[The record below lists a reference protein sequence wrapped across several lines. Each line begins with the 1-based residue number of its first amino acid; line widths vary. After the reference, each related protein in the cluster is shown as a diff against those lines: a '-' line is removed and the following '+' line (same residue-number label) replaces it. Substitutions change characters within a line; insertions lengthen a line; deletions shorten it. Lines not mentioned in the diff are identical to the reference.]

1 MINGRDKKL
10 IVMAKHAPYFHAM
23 IDWDRSFILGYKF
36 YTSGIFSHIQF
47 TVTFQI
53 GKTVLKK

>member
-10 IVMAKHAPYFHAM
+10 IVMAKRAPYFHAM

-53 GKTVLKK
+53 GKTVL